1 MNFIKLIESKLIENK
16 NNIRLGSLGDGGYEL
31 SYKKIRDA
39 DILFS
44 GGISSNVEFEYD
56 VFRMNKDIKIVMVDP
71 TVSSSKLLGKGIAR
85 FFFKKKDKLRYL
97 INALTFIL
105 LSNSERVFH
114 KSIWINKKNT
124 IFSILSDTLE
134 SHKKEHIL
142 LKLDIEG
149 SEYDIL
155 DEVLLNLGSFNTMI
169 FEFHDLNSKSQDLI
183 KFIEDCESQFCITA
197 FNINPAGG
205 MHNGLPR
212 VIELTFESKTS
223 NK

>member
-1 MNFIKLIESKLIENK
+1 MNYIKLIESKLIENK
-16 NNIRLGSLGDGGYEL
+16 CNIRLGSIGDGGYEL
-31 SYKKIRDA
+31 SHKKIMDA

-56 VFRMNKDIKIVMVDP
+56 VFRMNKNIKIVMVDP
-71 TVSSSKLLGKGIAR
+71 TVSGFKLLGKGIAR
-85 FFFKKKDKLRYL
+85 FFLKKKYKLRYL

-105 LSNSERVFH
+105 LSNSERVVH
-114 KSIWINKKNT
+114 KSLWINKKNT
-124 IFSILSDTLE
+124 IFSILNDTFDKE
-134 SHKKEHIL
+134 KKEHIL

-155 DEVLLNLGSFNTMI
+155 DEVLFNLESFNTMI
-169 FEFHDLNSKSQDLI
+169 FEFHDLNIRNQDLI

-197 FNINPAGG
+197 LNINRSGG
-205 MHNGLPR
+205 IHNGLPK
-212 VIELTFESKTS
+212 VIELTFESSTS

>member
-1 MNFIKLIESKLIENK
+1 MNYIKLIENKLIENK
-16 NNIRLGSLGDGGYEL
+16 NNIRLGSIGDGGYEL
-31 SYKKIRDA
+31 SYKKIMNA

-71 TVSSSKLLGKGIAR
+71 TVSAFKLIGKGIAR
-85 FFFKKKDKLRYL
+85 IFLKKKDKLRYL

-105 LSNSERVFH
+105 LSNSERVVH

-124 IFSILSDTLE
+124 IFSILRATFNKE
-134 SHKKEHIL
+134 KKEHIL

-155 DEVLLNLGSFNTMI
+155 DEVLLNLESFNTMI
-169 FEFHDLNSKSQDLI
+169 FEFHDLNIRSNDLI
-183 KFIEDCESQFCITA
+183 KFIQKSESHFCITA
-197 FNINPAGG
+197 LNINTAGG
-205 MHNGLPR
+205 IHNGLPK
-212 VIELTFESKTS
+212 VIELTFESNTS